1 MVDSATHT
9 RIPRRRLRWTVVALA
24 AMGALVLAGLLEIAA
39 SLMVAEDVS
48 AGRQL
53 GHPNTRALVLPLLP
67 RP

>member
-1 MVDSATHT
+1 MVDSATQT
-9 RIPRRRLRWTVVALA
+9 RIPRRRLRWTVVAFA

-39 SLMVAEDVS
+39 SLMVAENVS